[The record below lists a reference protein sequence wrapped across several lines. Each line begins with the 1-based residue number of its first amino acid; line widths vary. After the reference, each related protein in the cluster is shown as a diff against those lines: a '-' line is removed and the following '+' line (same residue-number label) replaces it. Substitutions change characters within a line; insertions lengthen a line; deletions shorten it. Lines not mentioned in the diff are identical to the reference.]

1 MAEPRADT
9 ARWRYE
15 VFRGMTLLGY
25 TDWLAWR
32 ESDQEEVVQA
42 TTPEDIEAMAP
53 AIQAVR
59 RGFESMEQAVRE
71 QREAKN
77 AD

>member
-1 MAEPRADT
+1 MDAQTKAQT

-32 ESDQEEVVQA
+32 EADQEEAQY
-42 TTPEDIEAMAP
+42 TTPEDVVEMGP

-59 RGFESMEQAVRE
+59 RGFADMEAQIRASE
-71 QREAKN
+71 KETDA
-77 AD
+77 